1 MMKQAILLLALIA
14 VPLSA
19 AGNCYQILDR
29 GGETIYLERSPPWSL
44 EWPPTDTSARDAS
57 RARGEQ
63 FIIHRGRP
71 CTDFSASTSSS
82 DPMREIVR
90 QANINAER
98 RPPTPAQ
105 PAPAQPP
112 KTATAP
118 AQRLQPATTSST
130 ARSPSPTGAGSQ
142 SRSVA
147 DPIDEVVRGS
157 QELGIVSEY
166 RLGDIAPTIS
176 VRPAFHQMDI
186 GQKRAIGAAF
196 LAHAKR
202 QRPDAGY
209 EFVMIRDSRNN
220 NVVGNYDERLS
231 LRLRRDYK

>member
-63 FIIHRGRP
+63 FIIHRGRS

-98 RPPTPAQ
+98 RPPAPAR

-118 AQRLQPATTSST
+118 AQRPQPATTSST
-130 ARSPSPTGAGSQ
+130 ARPPSPTGTGSQ
-142 SRSVA
+142 SRSVE
-147 DPIDEVVRGS
+147 DPVDVVVRVS
-157 QELGIVSEY
+157 QARGIVSNY
-166 RLGDIAPTIS
+166 QLSDIAPSIS
-176 VRPAFHQMDI
+176 VRPAFHEMDI
-186 GQKRAIGAAF
+186 EEKRAIAVAF
-196 LAHAKR
+196 LIHAQR

-209 EFVMIRDSRNN
+209 QFVMIRDSRNN
-220 NVVGNYDERLS
+220 NNVGNYDERLG
-231 LRLRRDYK
+231 LRLRRDYR